1 MWRAHRFWVVRVML
15 VLIATAMAEALVIWL
30 LPKPIIWVALIAG
43 SLPLSMIF
51 LVALPLLE
59 SHPRRSGA

>member
-1 MWRAHRFWVVRVML
+1 MWRAHKFWVVRAML
-15 VLIATAMAEALVIWL
+15 VLTITAMAEALVAWL
-30 LPKPIIWVALIAG
+30 VPQPIVWVALIAG

-59 SHPRRSGA
+59 SHPRRSGT